1 MFLWRFAGDEDEL
14 DGTKQEDLMEKALV
28 DSVLRLK
35 PAERMQLLN
44 VIYGSLERPD
54 HEIDEK
60 WYDEA
65 ERRLAAYKAGQVQ
78 GIPAEQVLGKRP

>member
-1 MFLWRFAGDEDEL
+1 MD
-14 DGTKQEDLMEKALV
+14 KALIN
-28 DSVLRLK
+28 SVLKLK
-35 PAERMQLLN
+35 PTERMRLLN

-54 HEIDEK
+54 TTIDEI

-65 ERRLAAYKAGQVQ
+65 ERRLAVYKAGNVQ

>member
-1 MFLWRFAGDEDEL
+1 MD
-14 DGTKQEDLMEKALV
+14 KALI

-35 PAERMQLLN
+35 PAERMRLLN

-54 HEIDEK
+54 TAIDEI

-65 ERRLAAYKAGQVQ
+65 ERRLAACKAGNVK
-78 GIPAEQVLGKRP
+78 GIPADQVLGERP

>member
-1 MFLWRFAGDEDEL
+1 
-14 DGTKQEDLMEKALV
+14 MEKAMDKALV

-35 PAERMQLLN
+35 PAERMRLLN

-54 HEIDEK
+54 AAIDET

-65 ERRLAAYKAGQVQ
+65 ERRLAAHKAGEVR
-78 GIPAEQVLGKRP
+78 GIPADEVLGDRP

>member
-1 MFLWRFAGDEDEL
+1 MD
-14 DGTKQEDLMEKALV
+14 KALI

-35 PAERMQLLN
+35 PAERMRLLN

-54 HEIDEK
+54 TAIDEI

-65 ERRLAAYKAGQVQ
+65 ERRSAAYKAGKVQV
-78 GIPAEQVLGKRP
+78 IPADQVLGERQ

>member
-1 MFLWRFAGDEDEL
+1 MD
-14 DGTKQEDLMEKALV
+14 KALV

-35 PAERMQLLN
+35 PAERMRLLN

-54 HEIDEK
+54 TAIDEV

-65 ERRLAAYKAGQVQ
+65 ERRLAAHQAGKVQ
-78 GIPAEQVLGKRP
+78 GIPAEQVLGKRPCP